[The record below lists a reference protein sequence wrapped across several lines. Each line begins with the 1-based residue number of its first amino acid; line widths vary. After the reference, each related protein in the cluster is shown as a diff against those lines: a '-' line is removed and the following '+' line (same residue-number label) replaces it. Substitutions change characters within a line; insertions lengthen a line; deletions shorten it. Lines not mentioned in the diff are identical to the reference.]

1 MSNSP
6 LIFLIG
12 GAIFLFLGLRG
23 LHEKQVYLGRLIR
36 FIGPKLVLKARISV
50 LLYGLLLSAGGVL
63 CLIMGVA
70 KLTDPESALINQI
83 GPFAVYALLGGFF
96 GSMVVE
102 MIYYSSNM
110 GPYGDVDP
118 EDYADNYRNTYR

>member
-1 MSNSP
+1 M
-6 LIFLIG
+6 
-12 GAIFLFLGLRG
+12 FLGLRG
-23 LHEKQVYLGRLIR
+23 LYEKQVYLGRLIR
-36 FIGPKLVLKARISV
+36 FIGPKLVLKARLSV
-50 LLYGLLLSAGGVL
+50 LLYGILLSAGGVL
-63 CLIMGVA
+63 VLIMGIARVA
-70 KLTDPESALINQI
+70 DSESALVDQI

-110 GPYGDVDP
+110 GPYDDVDP

>member
-6 LIFLIG
+6 LIFFIG

-23 LHEKQVYLGRLIR
+23 LYEKQVYLGRLIR

-50 LLYGLLLSAGGVL
+50 LLYGVLLSAGGVL
-63 CLIMGVA
+63 CLIMGIA
-70 KLTDPESALINQI
+70 RITDPQSPLVDQV
-83 GPFAVYALLGGFF
+83 GPYAVYALLGGFF
-96 GSMVVE
+96 GSMAVE
-102 MIYYSSNM
+102 LIYYSSSM

-118 EDYADNYRNTYR
+118 EEYADNYRDTYR